1 MQLIVD
7 SPQVGRSEILL
18 LIRSILLNNFVQL
31 LVVLLRLLL
40 HLHLLLQMLYLYVV
54 VMYYA
59 FDLLRVLAR
68 PASRHQIRSLKAL
81 IRVGVY
87 HRPVDRAKHLRRLGL
102 RSRLV

>member
-54 VMYYA
+54 VVHHA
-59 FDLLRVLAR
+59 LDLLRILAR

-81 IRVGVY
+81 IRVSVY
-87 HRPVDRAKHLRRLGL
+87 HRPVDPAKHLRGLGL

>member
-68 PASRHQIRSLKAL
+68 PASCHQIRSLKAL

-87 HRPVDRAKHLRRLGL
+87 HRPVDRAKHLRGLGL